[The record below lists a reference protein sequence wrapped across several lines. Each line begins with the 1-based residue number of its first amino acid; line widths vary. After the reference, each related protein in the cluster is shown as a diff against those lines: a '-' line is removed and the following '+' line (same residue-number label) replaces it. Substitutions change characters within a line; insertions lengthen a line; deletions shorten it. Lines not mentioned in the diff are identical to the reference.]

1 MLFLRGIFAGKK
13 LVKKCFQ
20 KVIVKQLIIARL
32 LKEKNVKSTDFDIL
46 KLNLF
51 FYLYLVILG

>member
-20 KVIVKQLIIARL
+20 KVIVKQLIITRL